1 MGIPVRGCTCS
12 TGRLALQW
20 LDCHLIVLLARKGV
34 GACSDFVGPP
44 TNITGGEPQVPP
56 VLSRCAPSPDR
67 PPPGLSP
74 PLRRLPQTFN
84 NRDILQQVTK
94 ITLAQDPKGQSR
106 ARSGGRFACK
116 LADATATAPAGRNAR
131 YRCHRMP
138 CAASK
143 GPWAAR
149 RKSRQAPTLYR
160 SLSRVFRINMQLS

>member
-1 MGIPVRGCTCS
+1 MLRLRRTAHQHHRRGTCGSPCPQSLRSFAGS
-12 TGRLALQW
+12 TP
-20 LDCHLIVLLARKGV
+20 
-34 GACSDFVGPP
+34 S
-44 TNITGGEPQVPP
+44 GGY
-56 VLSRCAPSPDR
+56 R
-67 PPPGLSP
+67 P
-74 PLRRLPQTFN
+74 PLRRPPQTFN
-84 NRDILQQVTK
+84 NRGVLLQATK
-94 ITLAQDPKGQSR
+94 RALAQDPKGQSR